1 MSMDEKQMLEQFR
14 DRHPGYRLEEL
25 VRFGYPMR
33 LLDIELTVNTTPDLS
48 LVSFYQV
55 LLEAIAIGYDTKER
69 LFGILGF
76 TSKDAF
82 VLNELIRLR
91 DEGYLDQVS
100 GSWKLTAAGSGFLE
114 NSSVM
119 RVLEEGRLRLLMDGI
134 DGRLTTAGEEFLE
147 GKRVPEL
154 CVKPE
159 IDLPR
164 KSPLLLE
171 GKLQDVDRL
180 FRAGRQDGAKVEDVG
195 QNAVDEDREIWLDR
209 WFLEYA
215 PEEGD
220 GPAKVEVRMGSNGAP
235 DEGATRNAQEHHI
248 SFLSQLSQSERGP
261 LTLLAP
267 NVAEELATISK
278 AVQNEHVIR
287 ANKVDP
293 RNEQLV
299 QRLGIWETKEA
310 FIDALKSVK
319 HRLLIES
326 PWVKRATR
334 EYLKHFKRILG
345 EGKSI
350 YLLYGIQGQDE
361 HDIKTMEE
369 LQKMQNDHRDRF
381 FMIHLPSHP
390 GVASSSFI
398 GTHCKR
404 LIKDDD
410 FYLIT
415 SFNFL
420 SKGQRK
426 GQAVANEATVKITVD
441 VRGAWDAVGREYGL
455 NFLQR

>member
-14 DRHPGYRLEEL
+14 DRHPGYRLQEL

-33 LLDIELTVNTTPDLS
+33 LLDIDLTINTTPDLS

-55 LLEAIAIGYDTKER
+55 LLGAIDIGYTTTER

-76 TSKDAF
+76 TSRDAF

-100 GSWKLTAAGSGFLE
+100 GKWKLTAAGRGFLE

-119 RVLEEGRLRLLMDGI
+119 RVLEKARFRCYTDGL
-134 DGRLTTAGEEFLE
+134 DGALVLAGEEFRE
-147 GKRVPEL
+147 GKRTPEL
-154 CVKPE
+154 CVKAE
-159 IDLPR
+159 VELPR
-164 KSPLLLE
+164 KSPLLLK
-171 GKLQDVDRL
+171 GKLQQVDRL
-180 FRAGRQDGAKVEDVG
+180 FRVGREDGAKVEDIG
-195 QNAVDEDREIWLDR
+195 EGAIDEDREVWLDR

-220 GPAKVEVRMGSNGAP
+220 APPIVEVRKASDGEL
-235 DEGATRNAQEHHI
+235 DEGATKNAQEHHA
-248 SFLSQLSQSERGP
+248 SFLNQLSISERG
-261 LTLLAP
+261 TLSLMESKMAEQLASASTS
-267 NVAEELATISK
+267 VH
-278 AVQNEHVIR
+278 NEHIIR
-287 ANKVDP
+287 LNQADP
-293 RNEQLV
+293 RREHPV
-299 QRLGIWETKEA
+299 HRLDIWETKEA
-310 FIDALKSVK
+310 FVDALRNVQ
-319 HRLLIES
+319 HRILIES
-326 PWVKRATR
+326 PWIKRATR
-334 EYLKHFKRILG
+334 QYVPHFRSILAKG
-345 EGKSI
+345 RTI

-361 HDIKTMEE
+361 HDEE
-369 LQKMQNDHRDRF
+369 TLKDLREMQANNVGRF
-381 FMIHLPSHP
+381 MLVHLPSYP
-390 GVASSSFI
+390 GVARLSFI

-426 GQAVANEATVKITVD
+426 GQAVANEATVKVTVD
-441 VRGAWDAVGREYGL
+441 VQGAWESVQREYGL
-455 NFLQR
+455 RFAN